1 MDSNISPAA
10 PLYQGEHVSEIDQS
24 SKKPRLVLRIFI
36 VLALLMAMTAALGYK
51 KFIQIQTMMAQDS
64 VPPPPISVTVAEA
77 KPADWRKRIKAI
89 GTLFANQGVDISS
102 EVAGIVTSINFVSG
116 QEVKTGKLLVEL
128 DSRSEL
134 ASLASAMAQYEAD
147 NSRYQRLIKLKD
159 KEFVTKNALD
169 EQIALVDIARS
180 QIGITEAA
188 LSKKSIGAPFSGKLG
203 IRQIDL
209 GEYIA
214 PGTSIVTLQSIDQLL
229 LDFTLPE
236 SNFRDL
242 SVGQS
247 VSFKVRSYP
256 ERKFSGRVTAWDP
269 LLDENTRNVSIRA
282 EVDNKDR
289 RLAPGMFAEI
299 EVESRQTLA
308 VLTVPETAIFY
319 NIYGEAVY
327 VLEKPEVSD
336 SDLDPGYILAARQV
350 RVAYRVG
357 GFAGISEGLKAGDQ
371 VVTAGQLKL
380 FPSLKVVIVDDV
392 AEYKATTS
400 TGQ

>member
-1 MDSNISPAA
+1 MN
-10 PLYQGEHVSEIDQS
+10 VSEKEQS
-24 SKKPRLVLRIFI
+24 SRKPRLVLRIII
-36 VLALLMAMTAALGYK
+36 VLLLLMAMTAALSYK
-51 KFIQIQTMMAQDS
+51 KFMQIQVMMAQGS
-64 VPPPPISVTVAEA
+64 IQPPPISVTVAVA
-77 KPADWRKRIKAI
+77 KTANWNKRIKAI
-89 GTLFANQGVDISS
+89 GTLFASQGVDISS

-116 QEVKTGKLLVEL
+116 EEVKTGKLLIEL

-134 ASLASAMAQYEAD
+134 ASLKSAKAQYEAD
-147 NSRYQRLIKLKD
+147 NSQYQRLLKLKD

-169 EQIALVDIARS
+169 EQVALVDIAKS

-188 LSKKSIGAPFSGKLG
+188 LSKKSIGAPFSGQLG

-214 PGTSIVTLQSIDQLL
+214 PGSSIVTLQSIDQLL

-242 SVGQS
+242 NVGQL

-256 ERKFSGRVTAWDP
+256 ERKFSGTVTAWNP

-282 EVDNKDR
+282 EVDNKER
-289 RLAPGMFAEI
+289 QLAPGMFAEI
-299 EVESRQTLA
+299 EVESGQKLT

-327 VLEKPEVSD
+327 VLEKPEASD
-336 SDLDPGYILAARQV
+336 SVPDPGYILAARQV

-357 GFAGISEGLKAGDQ
+357 GVAGVSEGLKAGDQ
-371 VVTAGQLKL
+371 VVTSGQLKL
-380 FPSLKVVIVDDV
+380 FPSLKVAIVDDV
-392 AEYKATTS
+392 AEYQATTPAV
-400 TGQ
+400 Q

>member
-1 MDSNISPAA
+1 M
-10 PLYQGEHVSEIDQS
+10 
-24 SKKPRLVLRIFI
+24 LRIFI
-36 VLALLMAMTAALGYK
+36 VLLLLLAMTAALSYK
-51 KFIQIQTMMAQDS
+51 KFTQIQAMMAQDS
-64 VPPPPISVTVAEA
+64 VLPPPISVTVAEA

-102 EVAGIVTSINFVSG
+102 EVAGIVTSIKFVSG
-116 QEVKTGKLLVEL
+116 EEVKTGKLLIEL

-134 ASLASAMAQYEAD
+134 ASLESAKAQYEAD
-147 NSRYQRLIKLKD
+147 NSQYQRLIKLKD

-169 EQIALVDIARS
+169 EQVALVGIAKS

-203 IRQIDL
+203 IRQVDL

-256 ERKFSGRVTAWDP
+256 ERTFSGRVTAWDP

-289 RLAPGMFAEI
+289 HLAPGMFAEI
-299 EVESRQTLA
+299 EVESRQTIA

-357 GFAGISEGLKAGDQ
+357 GVAGVSEGLKAGDQ

-392 AEYKATTS
+392 AEYKASTS